1 MGRRPIAIL
10 LLVGGLVILVV
21 VAVVLLLN
29 RSEEPND
36 VVVETSIPVTE
47 GEGTPGTPV
56 TSAPEA
62 AEGAPEGTPRLVPV
76 VVSVQTVPRGWQ
88 MTTAELEVDL
98 RRSDFVGDNV
108 ITSIDDVVGKYARTD
123 IFQGQTVT
131 NDLLVSDPRLSGIED
146 YGPSSLI
153 PEGFVAQAVPMDRLS
168 SVAYGFDNGDFVDI
182 MVTFMVAEVDP
193 EFQTLLRNSASFILE
208 EPAGEEGTTVRQVY
222 TIPAFGRFDELP
234 TGDLGLVLPSEETQR
249 PMRVSIILQGAK
261 VVNVG
266 TWSPADA
273 PSIPTPT
280 PTPNPEAT
288 PTPEA
293 GAVPTATPTP
303 PDVVLLAL
311 SPQQQLFLRYALD
324 VGADVDYALRS
335 VEDGQVFSIENV
347 DLTYTLQRFNI
358 EIPVDFEYTVEPVL
372 VTVTPPPAGEGDG
385 GQ

>member
-1 MGRRPIAIL
+1 
-10 LLVGGLVILVV
+10 
-21 VAVVLLLN
+21 
-29 RSEEPND
+29 
-36 VVVETSIPVTE
+36 
-47 GEGTPGTPV
+47 
-56 TSAPEA
+56 
-62 AEGAPEGTPRLVPV
+62 
-76 VVSVQTVPRGWQ
+76 

-98 RRSDFVGDNV
+98 RRSDSVGDNV

-131 NDLLVSDPRLSGIED
+131 SDLLVSDPRLSGIED

-153 PEGFVAQAVPMDRLS
+153 PEGFVGQAVPMDRLS
-168 SVAYGFDNGDFVDI
+168 SVAYGFANGDFVDI

-208 EPAGEEGTTVRQVY
+208 TPAGEDGTSVRQVY

-234 TGDLGLVLPSEETQR
+234 TGDLGLVLPSEDTQR
-249 PMRVSIILQGAK
+249 PLRVSIILQGAK

-335 VEDGQVFSIENV
+335 VEDGQVFSIANV
-347 DLTYTLQRFNI
+347 DLTYMLQRFNI

-372 VTVTPPPAGEGDG
+372 VTVTPPPAGEGEG